1 VAPPPSSSGAVAAIE
16 DEAPPSMDAGESGV
30 IVALR
35 RFLAS
40 RQKDEGRQFVWGVV
54 VLKLYGPR
62 PKKIN
67 VELVE
72 DITHLAI
79 VRALEAKTPPWTVGG
94 IRGWVR
100 RVTKC
105 VIADYFSERE
115 DDEEYLEPGVE
126 VADLAGDRH
135 GPHTDWGAREHLVA
149 KYIESQIGEDAYKVE
164 SFRMMME
171 NGVAGRSLD
180 ELAAEHRT
188 TPTALSN
195 RFLRLRAQLA
205 PRVSIMDREKPRRA
219 ILLALFFLGAAA
231 LVALAIVLW
240 SHLFPLPP
248 STILPVPSAS
258 AAPAPAPS
266 FDNALPTAPD
276 DDAGPTD
283 LKPKPPR

>member
-1 VAPPPSSSGAVAAIE
+1 
-16 DEAPPSMDAGESGV
+16 MDAVESPV

-40 RQKDEGRQFVWGVV
+40 KQKDEGRQFVWGVV
-54 VLKLYGPR
+54 VLRLYGPR

-67 VELVE
+67 EELVE

-79 VRALEAKTPPWTVGG
+79 VRALEARTPPWTEGG

-100 RVTKC
+100 RLTKC
-105 VIADYFSERE
+105 AVADYFRDQE
-115 DDEEYLEPGVE
+115 DDEENLEPGVE
-126 VADLAGDRH
+126 VADLASDRH

-149 KYIESQIGEDAYKVE
+149 KYLESQIGDDAYKKE
-164 SFRMMME
+164 SFRLMME

-180 ELAAEHRT
+180 ELAAEHGT

-195 RFLRLRAQLA
+195 RFLRLRKELA
-205 PRVSIMDREKPRRA
+205 PRVSIMDREKPRRT

-231 LVALAIVLW
+231 LVGLAIDLW
-240 SHLFPLPP
+240 SRLFTPPPPLP
-248 STILPVPSAS
+248 ILPVPSAS
-258 AAPAPAPS
+258 AAPAPAPT

-276 DDAGPTD
+276 DDAGPTE